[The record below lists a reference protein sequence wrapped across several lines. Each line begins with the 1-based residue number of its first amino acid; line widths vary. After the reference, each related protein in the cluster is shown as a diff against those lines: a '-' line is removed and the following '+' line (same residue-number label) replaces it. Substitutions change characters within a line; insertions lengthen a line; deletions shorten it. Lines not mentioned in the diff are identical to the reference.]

1 MKVLSDRVLVT
12 ITEQPKEIVSKGGI
26 YMPEISKD
34 KDKDKLI
41 EATVVAVGAGYL
53 MDSGVRSP
61 LGVEV
66 DDVVLINQYAGIN
79 VTDRSLVIKESEIVL
94 VK

>member
-12 ITEQPKEIVSKGGI
+12 IKEQPKETVSKGGLYI
-26 YMPEISKD
+26 PEIAKD

-61 LGVEV
+61 LGVAV
-66 DDVVLINQYAGIN
+66 GDVVLINQYAGIN
-79 VTDRSLVIKESEIVL
+79 VTEQTLVIKEAEIVL